1 MVLRHP
7 PLPQRCSNVTL
18 KDVSCNQL
26 SWTWGRGTL
35 RAIGQPPSPRQG
47 ARACPE
53 LLVVPAS
60 RPGVKDAPMPPHC
73 PADQVPFLP
82 SSTKLSGLWLL
93 PSSAASAPTTWAS
106 VLESGRPGE
115 CPSSIIYYLCDHG
128 QVMQLV
134 LNSIICKMGNYPS
147 YMTIERLNA

>member
-106 VLESGRPGE
+106 VLESGRPGT
-115 CPSSIIYYLCDHG
+115 PHPVYASSLIDPVPRGPLLLCG
-128 QVMQLV
+128 EPGLCLCFIV
-134 LNSIICKMGNYPS
+134 
-147 YMTIERLNA
+147 